1 MQLYILRHSD
11 ADTEAKNDDDRYLSE
26 KGILQSQRAAR
37 FCEAHEL
44 VPALILSSPIRRA
57 HQTAKFISEHLRVEM
72 RLVRW
77 LACGAQPATVL
88 TELYDYRALP
98 SLMIVGHEPD
108 LSQLTAHLI
117 GAAQPESIHIRK
129 GSLTQLT
136 VFELKPNSA
145 RLECSIPAKLM

>member
-11 ADTEAKNDDDRYLSE
+11 ADTKAEHDDDRHLSD
-26 KGILQSQRAAR
+26 KGVLQSQRAAR
-37 FCEAHEL
+37 FCEAHDLKPE
-44 VPALILSSPIRRA
+44 LILSSPIRRA

-77 LACGAQPATVL
+77 LACGAQPQAVL
-88 TELYDYRALP
+88 KELYEYRGLP
-98 SLMIVGHEPD
+98 SLMLVGHEPD
-108 LSQLTAHLI
+108 FSQLVASLI
-117 GAAQPESIHIRK
+117 GAAHPESVHIRK

-136 VFELKPNSA
+136 VFDLKAGGA